1 MKKIIFIAL
10 IFLSDINV
18 SAQNIEDKKYL
29 LTSHSN
35 SVGPTRLGMTDPYLS
50 PLVYS
55 GMGMSL
61 NNEKC
66 RFLVPENINYSM
78 RSKLSLSAGLMLNP
92 SSSSSMT
99 YIGVNHGWGLQ
110 YHWRPK
116 KGLQVLVGGLWDVD
130 FGFKNVARNAN
141 NPVNIDLA
149 TNLNL
154 SGTVLYD
161 IQTRK
166 RVLRLKL
173 AVETPLFGYMFVPQG
188 GASYYEMISLGNLT
202 DAFHFSSI
210 HNKRGLNR
218 TLSIEVPLNR
228 STWRFGFGFNN
239 LKYSANHLVFVR
251 KEYNLLI
258 GTTFDVAT
266 FAGTKNKAPRNF
278 ISTND

>member
-1 MKKIIFIAL
+1 MKKIIFVAL
-10 IFLSDINV
+10 IFLSNINV
-18 SAQNIEDKKYL
+18 SAQNIENKKYL

-35 SVGPTRLGMTDPYLS
+35 SVGLTLLGMTDPYLS

-61 NNEKC
+61 YNEKC

-78 RSKLSLSAGLMLNP
+78 RSKFSLSAGLMLNP

-110 YHWRPK
+110 YHWHPK

-130 FGFKNVARNAN
+130 FGFKNVARNVN

-161 IQTRK
+161 IPTSK

-210 HNKRGLNR
+210 HNKRGMNR

-251 KEYNLLI
+251 KEYSLLI